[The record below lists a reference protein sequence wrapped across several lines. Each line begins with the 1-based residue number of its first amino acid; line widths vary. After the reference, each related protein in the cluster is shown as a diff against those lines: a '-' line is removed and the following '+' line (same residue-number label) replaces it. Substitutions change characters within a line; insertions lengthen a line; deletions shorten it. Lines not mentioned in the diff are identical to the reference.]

1 MQPMR
6 TRRLACLVALG
17 IGLASSAFG
26 QADQFPTKPIRLIVP
41 YAAGGGTD
49 LVMRAIAPGMSEA
62 LGQPIV
68 VENRPGAG
76 TIAATEASVRA
87 EPDGHHLL
95 AVGAPIYLNTA
106 LGIKT
111 PYDPLRDL
119 APVSLLVNNPGLLL
133 VGSSVHAKSVKELV
147 ALSKSRGRH
156 RELADAGMLQYAG
169 LAIWRH
175 SVDVAPLVSLATRY
189 QLTVYDAAYL
199 LVASELRAPLITFD
213 TRLAE
218 AARLHLGSLQ

>member
-1 MQPMR
+1 MPASAARSLHIAEPAPRKLSRPAVVADASVVAAAIFVEPQFELAWQ
-6 TRRLACLVALG
+6 RLAGASLHAPWLIDIE
-17 IGLASSAFG
+17 IG
-26 QADQFPTKPIRLIVP
+26 
-41 YAAGGGTD
+41 
-49 LVMRAIAPGMSEA
+49 
-62 LGQPIV
+62 
-68 VENRPGAG
+68 
-76 TIAATEASVRA
+76 
-87 EPDGHHLL
+87 
-95 AVGAPIYLNTA
+95 
-106 LGIKT
+106 
-111 PYDPLRDL
+111 
-119 APVSLLVNNPGLLL
+119 
-133 VGSSVHAKSVKELV
+133 LV

-213 TRLAE
+213 TKLAE